1 MRGAGTVTGRINLDH
16 EQAVLKAL
24 TTTPQGTAAIVQQTG
39 LYRSIVTNTLHR
51 LAIQGRIVREKVQVR
66 SSRFGYHFRW
76 SVRG

>member
-24 TTTPQGTAAIVQQTG
+24 TSTPQGTAAIVQQTG
-39 LYRSIVTNTLHR
+39 LYRSIVTNNLHR

-66 SSRFGYHFRW
+66 SSRNGYHFHW